1 MQVGRVKHVDVQ
13 LESVTWALRSPFLER
28 VKNPIL
34 RLKVTFA
41 QLKAIFSPERVV
53 LGGCKTVTKMS
64 KMGLPS
70 LL

>member
-28 VKNPIL
+28 VKSPIL

-41 QLKAIFSPERVV
+41 QLNAIFSLRKGGFWRVQN
-53 LGGCKTVTKMS
+53 GD
-64 KMGLPS
+64 
-70 LL
+70 

>member
-1 MQVGRVKHVDVQ
+1 MQVGRGKHVDVQ

-28 VKNPIL
+28 VKSPIL

-41 QLKAIFSPERVV
+41 QLN
-53 LGGCKTVTKMS
+53 GGCKTVTKMS